1 MSPMEIVCRSV
12 FTGTTP
18 PGVIGWY
25 HQMPTALP
33 GPPAPSPQATPASS
47 AAAFDA
53 AESTWQAST
62 KTECDAEQAKWSDG
76 NIVNFMGSECAI
88 RQSRARLRELAE
100 VYRNNLHLD

>member
-1 MSPMEIVCRSV
+1 MNGCVAHENDITTANYQAFTTALRSLL
-12 FTGTTP
+12 
-18 PGVIGWY
+18 
-25 HQMPTALP
+25 ALP

-47 AAAFDA
+47 APAFDA

-62 KTECDAEQAKWSDG
+62 KTECDAEQVKWSDG
-76 NIVNFMGSECAI
+76 NIVNFMGSECTI